1 MSAQNNKAF
10 RPPQSSIDNFN
21 LVWQHYGVDKQEA
34 QYEKQRIMLNF
45 ADADNCYRIIA
56 DEIRSK
62 EV

>member
-21 LVWQHYGVDKQEA
+21 LVWQHYGVEKDEA

-45 ADADNCYRIIA
+45 MVADTCYRIIA
-56 DEIRSK
+56 DEIRSQ
-62 EV
+62 EM